1 MCIRDSYVGEYD
13 QFLLDYTPTNTS
25 SLIDAYVQDDINEIQ
40 QEPEKIFERI
50 EKDADG
56 NESVFTVEK
65 GPKQILTELGKKDI
79 EDNYKLASESCNKLT
94 TNDDIA
100 DIDPIDNF
108 KQKAIYNKNDL
119 IKNNKYLNYKNKQ
132 ILKKVDDFFN
142 SKGGIRDQII
152 EKYNLNDPDVTS
164 ETLEEANKD
173 YNDQRSDAAELMAEN
188 ASQYQEVFKSFM
200 HLKLFTK
207 KTCIFLKKKV
217 HYHKR

>member
-1 MCIRDSYVGEYD
+1 MEELYDLLVAEGDYVGTFQEFENDWGEDNYKSLHSQLSRNQDYVGEYD

-79 EDNYKLASESCNKLT
+79 EDNYKLASESWNKLT

-100 DIDPIDNF
+100 DIDPVDNF
-108 KQKAIYNKNDL
+108 KQKAIYIQDDL

-142 SKGGIRDQII
+142 SKGGIRDKII
-152 EKYNLNDPDVTS
+152 EDYNLNDPNVTA
-164 ETLEEANKD
+164 ETLEEATIH
-173 YNDQRSDAAELMAEN
+173 YE
-188 ASQYQEVFKSFM
+188 AS
-200 HLKLFTK
+200 
-207 KTCIFLKKKV
+207 
-217 HYHKR
+217 RR